1 MNADA
6 SAPATTRPKMA
17 SGILN
22 AAQKASSSGVSPK
35 CAPMTDRRSQPRTR
49 LATRVTIM
57 IAEAR
62 AIDIGNQMI
71 LRHRVSFAPNA
82 GKEAQALSPK
92 AHPSDPA
99 TDVDADDRPVRRAN
113 RRAHRAGRHQQGR
126 REGRR
131 DDRGRRERP
140 R

>member
-1 MNADA
+1 MKADA

-22 AAQKASSSGVSPK
+22 AAQNASSSGVSPK

-62 AIDIGNQMI
+62 AIDIGNRMI
-71 LRHRVSFAPNA
+71 LRHQVSFAYA
-82 GKEAQALSPK
+82 SQEAQALRPQ
-92 AHPSDPA
+92 AHPPDPA
-99 TDVDADDRPVRRAN
+99 TDVDADDRPLR
-113 RRAHRAGRHQQGR
+113 
-126 REGRR
+126 
-131 DDRGRRERP
+131 
-140 R
+140 